1 VPLASSTL
9 PHRPCVLFPQ
19 RLSWV
24 SMHVP
29 MLLVE
34 VARVREAVIVADAAH
49 IVVVLAMKT

>member
-1 VPLASSTL
+1 M
-9 PHRPCVLFPQ
+9 
-19 RLSWV
+19 SWV